1 MAIGTPAPLSEAAAA
16 RPPEGDPADLTIRRR
31 GRTTELI
38 VTILMIVVAVLVVI
52 SVATN
57 QRFGWD
63 VVLKYLF
70 DPAIL
75 QGLLTT
81 LLLTVES
88 AVIGLVLGG
97 VVAVMRLSPIPA
109 LAVPAW
115 LFAQFFR
122 GTPLLVQVI
131 FWYNLAALYPT
142 IGMALPGIGQL
153 FSLDVNALIA
163 PMTAGLLALGL
174 NEGAYMSEI
183 IRAGI
188 IGVDRGQSD
197 AAKSLGMRPAQVFG
211 RVVLPQA
218 MRTILP
224 PMGNEIIG
232 LLKGTSLVSVIAVS
246 DLLFSAQS
254 IYSQN
259 LQTIPLLIV
268 ASIWYLAATALMSVG
283 QYHLERHYGRGS
295 SRTAPLTL
303 RQTMV
308 ASLTRFHAPMPRG
321 TGDRS

>member
-1 MAIGTPAPLSEAAAA
+1 MVTTRSQEAGTKPVGAPPGDEPELVV
-16 RPPEGDPADLTIRRR
+16 RPPRRV
-31 GRTTELI
+31 GELV
-38 VTILMIVVAVLVVI
+38 VTLVMIAVAVAVVASI
-52 SVATN
+52 ATN
-57 QRFGWD
+57 PRFGWD
-63 VVLKYLF
+63 VIGSYLF
-70 DPAIL
+70 DPAVL
-75 QGLLTT
+75 RGLGTT

-88 AVIGLVLGG
+88 TVLGLVLGV

-122 GTPLLVQVI
+122 GTPLLVQII
-131 FWYNLAALYPT
+131 FWYNLAALYPRV
-142 IGMALPGIGQL
+142 GLVVPGAGTL
-153 FSLDVNALIA
+153 FDLDVNQLIA
-163 PMTAGLLALGL
+163 PLTAGLLALGL

-188 IGVDRGQSD
+188 IGVDRGQAD
-197 AAKSLGMRPAQVFG
+197 AARSLGMRPGQVLA
-211 RVVLPQA
+211 RVVMPQA

-246 DLLFSAQS
+246 ELLFSVQA

-268 ASIWYLAATALMSVG
+268 ASIWYLVVTAIMSVG
-283 QYHLERHYGRGS
+283 QFQLERHFGRGAAQGA
-295 SRTAPLTL
+295 APTL
-303 RQTMV
+303 RGTFM
-308 ASLTRFHAPMPRG
+308 ASLTRFHAPLPAVGAR
-321 TGDRS
+321 R